1 MSAEPRL
8 DAAYLD
14 YRLRWRAG
22 EPRPGKHPARNSGSG
37 GDFQSYRPFWQLPD
51 ASRIDVRRSIVD
63 PYGDIMVRQT
73 EQRSSI
79 TVVLAADVSR
89 SMQPGAGRSS
99 LAAIGAIAESAA
111 RSALRAGD
119 AFALLAFDRTIR
131 DDISLPPT
139 RARAAIRETIA
150 KLGRFNPTGRSAE
163 GILNLPEMLPK
174 QRCLV
179 LLASDFLITQPL
191 LETALVAMAKH
202 DVAAI
207 VLGIDQIARLPRIGL
222 LRLQDAETGRQRTL
236 LMRPAL
242 RDKFLAMEQG
252 RRHVLDNVFQH
263 HGRRG
268 FHAGDPIDIAALSEH
283 LMAG

>member
-51 ASRIDVRRSIVD
+51 ASRIDVRRSIV
-63 PYGDIMVRQT
+63 
-73 EQRSSI
+73 
-79 TVVLAADVSR
+79 
-89 SMQPGAGRSS
+89 
-99 LAAIGAIAESAA
+99 AIAESAA